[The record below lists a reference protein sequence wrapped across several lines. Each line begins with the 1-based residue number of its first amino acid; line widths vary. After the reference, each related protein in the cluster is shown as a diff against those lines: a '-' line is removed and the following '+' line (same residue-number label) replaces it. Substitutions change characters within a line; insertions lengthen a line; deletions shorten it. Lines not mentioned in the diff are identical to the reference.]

1 MLLSENT
8 LIFEI
13 YLNNTH
19 KFCVINLSFFFSL
32 FSFSFFF
39 PFFDM
44 LMLKVKIHNNIKY
57 LAANQGWGC
66 WSKSIFLAYIYELLG

>member
-1 MLLSENT
+1 MFLSENT
-8 LIFEI
+8 LIFKI

-19 KFCVINLSFFFSL
+19 KFCVIDLSFFFSL
-32 FSFSFFF
+32 FFFS
-39 PFFDM
+39 FFDM

-66 WSKSIFLAYIYELLG
+66 WSKSIFLAYVYKLLG